1 MFKVEIKF
9 AADALLKWFNAKIRS
24 KHLEL
29 DPFIKIKSQKEN
41 TIERLNDKCFI
52 CNFLLKINPKYL
64 NFEQSEMSYFDF
76 IIRVCF
82 FEKIFS
88 QEDLEKTNNLKNL
101 ELYYSVFQRFLKIII
116 FIENDLINSNTY
128 DNIYHDELRDILK
141 EYCPSHYDDITGL
154 IEEIKMFEL
163 KNKSNT
169 KIPKFTL
176 QISGFVYDTFM
187 KFPLCNF
194 IFETITT
201 KNLFEDVYR
210 LINFKVHIHH
220 SRVTGKT

>member
-1 MFKVEIKF
+1 MK
-9 AADALLKWFNAKIRS
+9 N
-24 KHLEL
+24 
-29 DPFIKIKSQKEN
+29 
-41 TIERLNDKCFI
+41 
-52 CNFLLKINPKYL
+52 
-64 NFEQSEMSYFDF
+64 
-76 IIRVCF
+76 
-82 FEKIFS
+82 IFS
-88 QEDLEKTNNLKNL
+88 QEHLEKTNNLKNL
-101 ELYYSVFQRFLKIII
+101 ELYYSVFQRFLKILI

-128 DNIYHDELRDILK
+128 DNIYHDELRDVLK
-141 EYCPSHYDDITGL
+141 EYCPSHHDDITGL

-176 QISGFVYDTFM
+176 QMSGFVYDTFM

-210 LINFKVHIHH
+210 SINFKVHIHH
-220 SRVTGKT
+220 SHVTGKM